1 MSRAQKNVRL
11 KVGSPAPESGTAN
24 QLPEGVTQKDGATN
38 IAGDVT
44 AFTADQY
51 TGLKRVVEPPTS
63 Y

>member
-1 MSRAQKNVRL
+1 MSRSQKNVRL
-11 KVGSPAPESGTAN
+11 KIGSPAPTSGGSPA
-24 QLPEGVTQKDGATN
+24 LPEGVTQKDGATN

-51 TGLKRVVEPPTS
+51 TGMVKVVEPPTT